1 MRYLRKFNES
11 RIYGYEILPKDALN
25 ELEMYV
31 DYKDKKNKVQVYP
44 DPRVDG
50 TYAVRVYR
58 DDDKLEFDL
67 LWNHGRYDEVEF
79 EEFPPKSTG
88 LKFF

>member
-1 MRYLRKFNES
+1 MIYLRRFNES
-11 RIYGYEILPKDALN
+11 RIYGYEILPKDALD

-31 DYKDKKNKVQVYP
+31 DYKNKQNKVQVFP
-44 DPRVDG
+44 DPKVDG

-58 DDDKLEFDL
+58 DDDKFEFDL
-67 LWNHGRYDEVEF
+67 LWNHGGYDEVEF

>member
-1 MRYLRKFNES
+1 
-11 RIYGYEILPKDALN
+11 
-25 ELEMYV
+25 MYV

-50 TYAVRVYR
+50 TYAVGVYR
-58 DDDKLEFDL
+58 NNDKLEFDL
-67 LWNHGRYDEVEF
+67 LWNRGGYDEVEF
-79 EEFPPKSTG
+79 EEFPPKSGG